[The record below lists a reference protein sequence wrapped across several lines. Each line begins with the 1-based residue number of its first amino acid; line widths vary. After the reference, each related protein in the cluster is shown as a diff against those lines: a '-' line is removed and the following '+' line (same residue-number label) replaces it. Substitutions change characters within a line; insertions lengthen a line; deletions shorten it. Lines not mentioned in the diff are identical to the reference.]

1 MTHEE
6 FLRCTALSREQ
17 LVALAMGR
25 LVEDPPGGFIRV
37 PMPPILLLSS
47 IDHVETSG
55 RGGRVVGR
63 QVVRFDDWFF
73 AGHFLGDP
81 VMPGCLILDTAWMV
95 LGLFAGMRGATGR
108 PRAMGCGRL
117 EFFEQ
122 VRPDAGEVRYE
133 ATVHRAM
140 ALPKGA
146 GTLVSGDVDVSV
158 GGTPV
163 ARVEQA
169 RFGMFENV
177 DRYEGYPLKPSGA
190 PRAGVS

>member
-6 FLRCTALSREQ
+6 FLRCTSLTREQ

-25 LVEDPPGGFIRV
+25 LVDDPPDGFLRL
-37 PMPPILLLSS
+37 PMPPILVLSS
-47 IDHVETSG
+47 IDAIESSG

-73 AGHFLGDP
+73 TGHFLGDP

-95 LGLFAGMRGATGR
+95 LGLFVGLRGATGR

-133 ATVHRAM
+133 ATVQRTM
-140 ALPKGA
+140 VLPGGA
-146 GTLVSGDVDVSV
+146 GTMVSGDVEVSV

-169 RFGMFENV
+169 RFGMFDNV
-177 DRYEGYPLKPSGA
+177 EPYDGYPLAPSGA
-190 PRAGVS
+190 PRAVAP